1 LSTELTPLRRYW
13 QPRYWP
19 TWIAVALLRL
29 VVWFPQP
36 ARMAVGRSLGRLAY
50 LFVRNRRHIAEQN
63 LQICFPDMSAN
74 ERQKLA
80 KQHFESLGMG
90 VIELGMSWWLS
101 DAAINRLCD
110 GSGIEHLL
118 TALKQGK
125 GAILLSAHF
134 ASTEITGRVV
144 RQRVPPLAAMYR
156 PSNNPHNDQI
166 MRRIRRRSVA
176 ELITKDSIRTLLKT
190 LKNNQTVWYAADQA
204 YDRRGTVLADFFGE
218 PATTNTATSQIAK
231 ISGASVIPYFP
242 VRLEHGKGYRY
253 EMLPP
258 LEDFPSDDPQADAER
273 LNRLLEE
280 RIMVA
285 PEQYYW
291 VHRRFK
297 NRPGGLADPY

>member
-1 LSTELTPLRRYW
+1 MSTELTPLRRYW

-19 TWIAVALLRL
+19 TWVAVALLRL
-29 VVWFPQP
+29 IVWLPQP
-36 ARMAVGRSLGRLAY
+36 ARMAIGRALGRLAY
-50 LFVRNRRHIAEQN
+50 LLVRNRRHIAERN
-63 LQICFPDMSAN
+63 LEICFPDMPAD
-74 ERQKLA
+74 ERQQLA
-80 KQHFESLGMG
+80 KRHFESLGMG

-101 DAAINRLCD
+101 DAAINRLCE
-110 GSGIEHLL
+110 GYGTEHLL

-134 ASTEITGRVV
+134 SSTEITGRLT

-156 PSNNPHNDQI
+156 PSNNPLNDQI
-166 MRRIRRRSVA
+166 MRRIRSRSAA
-176 ELITKDSIRTLLKT
+176 ELITKDSIRALLKT
-190 LKNNQTVWYAADQA
+190 LKKNTTVWYAADQA
-204 YDRRGTVLADFFGE
+204 YDRRGTVLIDFFGE

-231 ISGASVIPYFP
+231 ISGAPVLPYFP
-242 VRLEHGKGYRY
+242 VRIDNGKSYRY
-253 EMLPP
+253 DILPP
-258 LEDFPSDDPQADAER
+258 LENFPGDDPQADAER

-297 NRPGGLADPY
+297 NRQDGLADPY